1 MDSAVKTLE
10 LRQMLTP
17 ESWERIAANLM
28 KPWTEEACAL
38 DMWFDSTKTARE
50 YRQRWGKGAK
60 FVRAFIKRFDVAEIP
75 PKKTTRDEAPVK
87 PGLVKVV
94 RFPGGESMWVE
105 TIEGDQCSGYG
116 RITNEPVCS
125 DLEHGDLVAYE
136 KIDGLKHPMFMA
148 VVDRSTQQPSK
159 AVRDRSETGPGPVQ
173 VNLVHEV
180 KPGQDQNSTRS
191 NSGPRPVRDRFGTA
205 QEDPTRISYICS
217 STKNN
222 ISPNSDKF
230 GSISLQKAIDELK
243 KSVETLLERVKSN
256 FKTRGINWY
265 LTDNKRKATL
275 AACRKKGQSFADVEA
290 VLLWWTTSN
299 HPTACYLREGKYGL
313 STLFRP
319 SKFPAY
325 LELAQDEQAVQV
337 ATPDRRTMT
346 DEEEALAMAALE
358 ELGVLDAP

>member
-60 FVRAFIKRFDVAEIP
+60 FVRAFIQRFDVAEIP
-75 PKKTTRDEAPVK
+75 PKKTT
-87 PGLVKVV
+87 
-94 RFPGGESMWVE
+94 
-105 TIEGDQCSGYG
+105 
-116 RITNEPVCS
+116 
-125 DLEHGDLVAYE
+125 
-136 KIDGLKHPMFMA
+136 
-148 VVDRSTQQPSK
+148 SK

-205 QEDPTRISYICS
+205 TEDPTRISYICS

-243 KSVETLLERVKSN
+243 KSVETLLESVQAN

-265 LTDNKRKATL
+265 VTDNKRKATL